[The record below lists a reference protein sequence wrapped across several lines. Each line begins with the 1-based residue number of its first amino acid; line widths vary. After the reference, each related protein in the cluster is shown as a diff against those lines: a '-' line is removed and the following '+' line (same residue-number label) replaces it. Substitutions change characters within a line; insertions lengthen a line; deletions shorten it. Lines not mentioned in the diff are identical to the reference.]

1 MTGTAAL
8 GVGFLGSGPVTQA
21 IHLPALARLTDLFTV
36 RAVMDVSEV
45 TADEVAARVGARAT
59 TSIDDLLQDPT
70 VDVVAVCSPHQFHA
84 EQVIAACRAGKRA
97 VLCEKPFATTTDE
110 ASRIAQVSQE
120 TGVPIIVGAMHTYD
134 PGWISFTEAW
144 GPTRGSASHIR
155 CSVVLPPNPRFE
167 DFATEVTSRPPRQE
181 SSPSNSVDD
190 RANRLRGGILGLAIH
205 DLPLIRA
212 FLTST
217 DSIVVRSAQTLSP
230 FGYLVVFSCGDQVVE
245 LHAHLSDNWNP
256 NWLLEVYAEDRVG
269 SIQFTPSYVQAGSA
283 EAAISSA
290 DQQVRLA
297 PSARNGY
304 VEQWQHLYD
313 LALGHAPRY
322 SPTDLIA
329 DLTFALDL
337 SAQAAG
343 ALASSSVPAGAR

>member
-1 MTGTAAL
+1 MTASSTL

-36 RAVMDVSEV
+36 RAVMDVSEA
-45 TADEVAARVGARAT
+45 TADEVAARVGARGT
-59 TSIDDLLQDPT
+59 TSVDEVLEDT
-70 VDVVAVCSPHQFHA
+70 EVDVVAVCSPHQFHA

-97 VLCEKPFATTTDE
+97 VLCEKPFATTSDE

-134 PGWISFTEAW
+134 PGWVSFTKAW
-144 GPTRGSASHIR
+144 GPARGSASHIR
-155 CSVVLPPNPRFE
+155 CSVVLPPNTRFE
-167 DFATEVTSRPPRQE
+167 DFATEVAHRQPPQE
-181 SSPSNSVDD
+181 PSPPNSVDD

-212 FLTST
+212 FLST
-217 DSIVVRSAQTLSP
+217 TDGIIVHTAQALNP
-230 FGYLVVFSCGDQVVE
+230 FGYLVVFSSGDQVVE
-245 LHAHLSDNWNP
+245 LHAHMSDNWSP
-256 NWLLEVYAEDRVG
+256 NWLLEVYADDRVG
-269 SIQFTPSYVQAGSA
+269 SIKFTPSYVQAGSA

-290 DQQVRLA
+290 GKQVHFA
-297 PSARNGY
+297 PSGRNGY

-313 LALGHAPRY
+313 IAHGQPARF

-337 SAQAAG
+337 SAKASS
-343 ALASSSVPAGAR
+343 ALASSPEPAGVR